1 MEEGTGSLDAHL
13 ISKGVNMHKK
23 IDLTSLLEG
32 GASLQ
37 RYGTGECE
45 DKKRGATSSGEDHGL
60 EDRWM
65 DMLMED
71 ALRDQA
77 EADLFTLRNDSP
89 SLPAAS
95 LHTPEIGNFRLHI
108 PRKR

>member
-45 DKKRGATSSGEDHGL
+45 DKKTGATSSGEDHGL

-71 ALRDQA
+71 ALRDDEVQ
-77 EADLFTLRNDSP
+77 LFTFSNDSP